1 MPYPFKQIEQ
11 KWQQYW
17 EQNKTFKVEDFSPK
31 PKYYVLDMFPYPSA
45 AGLHVGHPEGY
56 TATDIVARY
65 KRMQGF
71 NVLHPM
77 GWDAFGLPAEQYA
90 VKTGV
95 HPKITTEQNVATF
108 KRQIKMLGLSYDWDR
123 EINTTDADYYKWS
136 QWIFLQL
143 YKMGLAYLADVPVN
157 WCPQLGTVL
166 ADEEVP
172 EQVDK
177 GYTVVKRT
185 MRQWMLK
192 ITAYAERLLNDLEEV
207 DWPENIKEM
216 QRNWIGKSEGAEF
229 DFRVKGFDEKIRVY
243 TTRPDTLFGATF
255 IVLSPEHALVE
266 KLTTEEH
273 RQAVNTYQEEART
286 KSDLERAELTK
297 EKTGV
302 FTGGYAINPVN
313 NQEIPIWIA
322 DYVLL
327 SYGTGAIM
335 CVPCNDDRDYEF
347 ATKFNLPIV
356 EILEGGEVMPGGI
369 VQRVGGIL
377 INSTAPD
384 ESFSLDGLDVPAAKK
399 RITAWLEERGVGN
412 YAVNYKLRDWLFSRQ
427 RYWGEPFPVLIFE
440 DGTHKPLPESELPLA
455 LPEAQSYKPSGT
467 GESPLAT
474 ITEWVNTVDP
484 ETGRPAKRETNT
496 MPQWAGS
503 CWYYLRFIDPH
514 NDKTFCD
521 PEKEKYWMP
530 VDLYVGGAEHAVLHL
545 IYARFWH
552 KVLYDLGLVSAKEP
566 FKKLFNQGMI
576 LGYAYRCY
584 RDSRNE
590 RVEPDRV
597 EWRVEK
603 QTEKIYDKV
612 TGEELQVSYVPPD
625 EVVWDND
632 TPRHPETGE
641 ELEVKTDKMSKSL
654 GNVVNPDDIVER
666 YGADAMRLYEMFMGP
681 LDQVKP
687 WSTKNIEGVFR
698 FLNRFWRVYVD
709 GNEQLSAKVQDTE
722 PGLELKRHLH
732 KTIKKVTEDI
742 EGLRFNTAISQM
754 MILVNE
760 LNKVDIYPRS
770 IVEPFVQLLAPFA
783 PHIAEEL
790 WHRLGHAQ
798 TITYEPWPQFDP
810 ALTLDDEVTIV
821 LQVDGKICDKIVVA
835 RGLSET
841 ELERLA
847 LDNEKVKHRI
857 DNRKISMVKVVPN
870 RLVNVAVAKEDA
882 P

>member
-65 KRMQGF
+65 KRMRGF

-95 HPKITTEQNVATF
+95 HPKITTEQNIATF

-123 EINTTDADYYKWS
+123 EINTTDPDYYKWS

-157 WCPQLGTVL
+157 WCPELGTVL

-177 GYTVVKRT
+177 GYKVVKRT

-192 ITAYAERLLNDLEEV
+192 ITAYAERLLQDLEEV

-216 QRNWIGKSEGAEF
+216 QRNWIGKSEGAEV
-229 DFRVKGFDEKIRVY
+229 DFAVKGSDEKLRVY

-255 IVLSPEHALVE
+255 MVLSPEHKLVE
-266 KLTTEEH
+266 KITTEEH
-273 RQAVNTYQEEART
+273 RQAVKAYQEEARM
-286 KSDLERAELTK
+286 KSDLERAELAK

-302 FTGGYAINPVN
+302 FIGGYAINPVN
-313 NQEIPIWIA
+313 NQEIPIWVA
-322 DYVLL
+322 DYVLV

-335 CVPCNDDRDYEF
+335 CVPCDDDRDYEF
-347 ATKFNLPIV
+347 AKKFGLPII
-356 EILEGGEVMPGGI
+356 EILQGDDVVPGGI

-377 INSTAPD
+377 INSTSPD
-384 ESFSLDGLDVPAAKK
+384 GTFSLNGLHVPMAKK
-399 RITAWLEERGVGN
+399 KITAWLEERGAGK

-440 DGTHKPLPESELPLA
+440 DGTHKPLPESELPLL
-455 LPEAQSYKPSGT
+455 LPDAQSYKPSGT

-474 ITEWVNTVDP
+474 ITDWVNTVDT
-484 ETGRPAKRETNT
+484 ETGRKAKRETNT

-514 NDKTFCD
+514 NDETFCD
-521 PEKEKYWMP
+521 SQKEKYWMQ

-552 KVLYDLGLVSAKEP
+552 KVLYDLGLVSTKEP

-584 RDSRNE
+584 RNSRNQ
-590 RVEPDRV
+590 RVEPVRV
-597 EWRVEK
+597 EWKVEK
-603 QTEKIYDKV
+603 QAEKVYDKV
-612 TGEELQVSYVPPD
+612 TKEEIQVSYIPPD

-641 ELEVKTDKMSKSL
+641 ELEVKMDKMSKSL
-654 GNVVNPDDIVER
+654 GNVVNPDEIVDR

-687 WSTKNIEGVFR
+687 WSTQNIEGVYR
-698 FLNRFWRVYVD
+698 FLNRVWRVYID
-709 GNEQLSAKVQDTE
+709 ENEQLNSRIQDTE
-722 PGLELKRHLH
+722 PSLELKRHLH

-742 EGLRFNTAISQM
+742 EGLRFNTAIAQM
-754 MILVNE
+754 MIFVNE
-760 LNKVDIYPRS
+760 LNKVDVYPRN
-770 IVEPFVQLLAPFA
+770 IIEPFVQLLSPFA
-783 PHIAEEL
+783 PHIAEEI
-790 WHRLGHAQ
+790 WQKLGHEQ
-798 TITYEPWPQFDP
+798 TVTYHPWPQFVP
-810 ALTLDDEVTIV
+810 ALTLDDEVTLV
-821 LQVDGKICDKIVVA
+821 LQVNGRICDRIIVA
-835 RGLSET
+835 RGLPKS

-847 LDNEKVKHRI
+847 LDNEKVKDRI
-857 DNRKISMVKVVPN
+857 RGKEIAMIKVVPD
-870 RLVNVAVAKEDA
+870 RLVNVAATE
-882 P
+882 